1 MRLKP
6 YLHLC
11 IGLLLHLPL
20 SIKAQQLLLNGGFED
35 ENICLEYK
43 VDCAPEAWLTNA
55 IDVFATYYKDPN
67 RSFEGSKCVSIQAG
81 HARGGF
87 KRTFIRSRL
96 LCGLRKGN
104 RYRFEIY
111 VKSQH
116 LVLDSIGIYFS
127 STDPL
132 YNRQPIYRQKP
143 SLYLADAKKDFLK
156 DSGWQQVNLVYTAQ
170 GNESFVSIAYAADI
184 DLKGET
190 GIPMEN
196 NFFVYL
202 DNVSLT
208 PLSSQEKL
216 CDDWQTARTE
226 IYDQD
231 ERHEF
236 LARNIRNRRSY
247 QPLPV
252 VLPSN
257 SMIRVDTL
265 VLQEILFAVG
275 KADLQPA
282 TYPMLD
288 SFCKTVAGRNVDS
301 VIVEGHTD
309 NTGSNEMNNR
319 LSASRVQTVL
329 NYFAGRA
336 FVKPG
341 RIVPRAWGE
350 QRPVADNSTP
360 EGRQRN
366 RRVEVLVYIRE

>member
-1 MRLKP
+1 
-6 YLHLC
+6 
-11 IGLLLHLPL
+11 
-20 SIKAQQLLLNGGFED
+20 
-35 ENICLEYK
+35 
-43 VDCAPEAWLTNA
+43 
-55 IDVFATYYKDPN
+55 
-67 RSFEGSKCVSIQAG
+67 
-81 HARGGF
+81 
-87 KRTFIRSRL
+87 
-96 LCGLRKGN
+96 
-104 RYRFEIY
+104 
-111 VKSQH
+111 
-116 LVLDSIGIYFS
+116 
-127 STDPL
+127 
-132 YNRQPIYRQKP
+132 
-143 SLYLADAKKDFLK
+143 KKDFLK

-288 SFCKTVAGRNVDS
+288 SFCKTVAGRNIDS

-309 NTGSNEMNNR
+309 NTGSTEMNNR

-350 QRPVADNSTP
+350 HRPVADNSTP